1 MKAKVSSAKKPQAP
15 ERIGQEW
22 LQLHE
27 KLRKERNR
35 LRKELA
41 EVKEERDYFRKL
53 VGTLMAERDPIEFD
67 EEEVLA
73 QMRRG
78 GGQSFAELIA
88 EVEAEFGRKRQ

>member
-1 MKAKVSSAKKPQAP
+1 MKAKVSSAKKKQAP
-15 ERIGQEW
+15 ERNGQEW
-22 LQLHE
+22 QQLYE
-27 KLRKERNR
+27 KMRKERNR

-41 EVKEERDYFRKL
+41 EVKKECDVYRRSL
-53 VGTLMAERDPIEFD
+53 GALMAKLDPIEFD

-88 EVEAEFGRKRQ
+88 EVEAEFGR

>member
-1 MKAKVSSAKKPQAP
+1 MKDKGKSTKKKPQPP
-15 ERIGQEW
+15 ERNGQEW

-53 VGTLMAERDPIEFD
+53 VGTLWAKYEPIEFD

-73 QMRRG
+73 QMVRKDPG
-78 GGQSFAELIA
+78 ESIEDLLAEIEGQ
-88 EVEAEFGRKRQ
+88 VRK